1 MLKKETKAPQLGV
14 FNFKSFLNLG
24 MLLSESEN
32 AKKLR
37 SLLLDV
43 MIDVLNQK
51 IGGSTKY
58 IN

>member
-1 MLKKETKAPQLGV
+1 MLKEGAKAPQLGV
-14 FNFKSFLNLG
+14 FNFKSLLNLG

-37 SLLLDV
+37 SLLLDA

>member
-1 MLKKETKAPQLGV
+1 MLKEGAKAPQLGV